1 MRGENYDSKICWK
14 WVKNFQFSTLGSK
27 ITTFKNYL
35 HDNVGG
41 KNGNL
46 KRMQSD
52 FCNLVLLEI
61 SLWSCWHKI
70 YFYQQ
75 MDRRVFRT
83 CHICIT
89 VILKRS
95 KFVRKV
101 KDIRKLTERR
111 LEEWK
116 QNKFDELL
124 NEAHQHTTSHS
135 NIQFTIQ
142 ALNLSLIYQD
152 RVARPKNNIERG
164 SP

>member
-1 MRGENYDSKICWK
+1 MGEKTFSFPRQDQRLPHLKIIYMITSV
-14 WVKNFQFSTLGSK
+14 VKM
-27 ITTFKNYL
+27 
-35 HDNVGG
+35 V
-41 KNGNL
+41 NL

-116 QNKFDELL
+116 QNNFDELL

-152 RVARPKNNIERG
+152 RIARPKNNIERG